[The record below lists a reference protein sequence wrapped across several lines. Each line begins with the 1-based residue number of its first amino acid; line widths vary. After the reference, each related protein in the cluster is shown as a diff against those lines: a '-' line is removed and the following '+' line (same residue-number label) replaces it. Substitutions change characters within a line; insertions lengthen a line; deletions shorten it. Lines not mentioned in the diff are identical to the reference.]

1 MPDLATDWGGKLE
14 QAIAQ
19 RSFESVYQ
27 PIIDL
32 SRRIVVGY
40 EALTRFSS
48 IGDVYVPPDQWFAH
62 ARALG
67 LSAELDAAALS
78 NALEGRDSLPRN
90 CFLSVNL
97 EPESL
102 LAASVQ
108 RVLAEHGNLAGLII
122 EITEH
127 ERWDWPELQPIVDRM
142 RRSGAMFAVDDAGAG
157 HAGLQQV
164 LELRPSILKLDRALV
179 EGIDDD
185 EAKRALVEML
195 GLFANRLDAWILAEG
210 VETGDEA
217 RVLANLEVPLAQGY
231 FFGRPGAPW
240 QGLDPGA
247 VRDMIDFIDVDLT
260 TLHQFLDPVTA
271 ISQRQPS
278 ATVFGAG
285 AARWTP
291 VVDDDNRPVGL
302 LSPEAALSNE
312 LVSGLVVNVT
322 STPQEVAGR
331 LSTAPGDCVVPVL
344 VTDAGG
350 RYLGMLT
357 IRRLLHALSGGH

>member
-1 MPDLATDWGGKLE
+1 MPELTTEWSRQLE
-14 QAIAQ
+14 QTIAEQ
-19 RSFESVYQ
+19 SFDSVYQ

-32 SRRIVVGY
+32 SRRTVVGY
-40 EALTRFSS
+40 EALTRFGP
-48 IGDVYVPPDQWFAH
+48 IGDAYVSPDQWFAH
-62 ARALG
+62 ARAFG
-67 LSAELDAAALS
+67 MSAALDAAVLAK
-78 NALEGRDSLPRN
+78 ALEGRGTLPRN

-102 LAASVQ
+102 LAAEVQ
-108 RVLAEHGNLAGLII
+108 SVLASNGNLAGLII

-127 ERWDWPELQPIVDRM
+127 ERWDWPSLQPVVDRL
-142 RRSGAMFAVDDAGAG
+142 RRNGAMFAVDDAGAG

-179 EGIDDD
+179 EGIDGD

-231 FFGRPGAPW
+231 FFARPGAPW

-247 VRDMIDFIDVDLT
+247 VRDMIDFIDVDRS
-260 TLHQFLDPVTA
+260 TLHQFMDPVTA
-271 ISQRQPS
+271 ISQREP
-278 ATVFGAG
+278 AAAAWG
-285 AARWTP
+285 AAVTKWTP
-291 VVDDDNRPVGL
+291 VVDDDNRPIGL
-302 LSPEAALSNE
+302 LSPEAALTNE

-322 STPQEVAGR
+322 STPQEVAAR
-331 LSTAPGDCVVPVL
+331 LSTSPGDCVVPVL
-344 VTDAGG
+344 VADGGG
-350 RYLGMLT
+350 RYLGVLT
-357 IRRLLHALSGGH
+357 VRRLLHALSGGH